1 MAGNL
6 RIKTGTKLQLAVDV
20 ALGEEPNFNM
30 ICTFNKSLDESA
42 FLISIPM
49 AGGKPLE
56 VDENEKLL
64 IRYGSGNDAMILAG
78 YVDDIVKDGIRRY
91 WKIRRVSEQRQF
103 LQRSDER
110 LKVALRVEYKQ
121 ETWAVNADGNID
133 KEDGMS
139 LDISAGGAA
148 IYMNRHFDVGEVCEL
163 TLPRIGTS
171 EKGRAMEDLLGL
183 VCWMREAPK
192 GSIYRH
198 ICGLQFRFADNDEKQ
213 RLMDYIQNVKEK
225 YRL

>member
-1 MAGNL
+1 MASL
-6 RIKTGTKLQLAVDV
+6 KIKSGTKLQLAYDAAV
-20 ALGEEPNFNM
+20 GEEPNFNM

-49 AGGKPLE
+49 VNGQALQVSE
-56 VDENEKLL
+56 DQKLL

-78 YVDDIVKDGIRRY
+78 YVDDVVKDGIRRY

-103 LQRSDER
+103 FQRADER
-110 LKVALRVEYKQ
+110 VKVTLRVEYRQ
-121 ETWAVNADGNID
+121 ETWAVNDNGVIP

-139 LDISAGGAA
+139 LDVSAGGAA
-148 IYMNRHFDVGEVCEL
+148 IYINRRFDVGEICEL
-163 TLPRIGTS
+163 SLPRIGTS
-171 EKGRAMEDLLGL
+171 EKGQAIEDIVAT

-192 GSIYRH
+192 GSLYRNL
-198 ICGLQFRFADNDEKQ
+198 CGLQFRFGDPSEKQ
-213 RLMDYIQNVKEK
+213 RLQEYLENVKEK